1 MFLNKSDPN
10 HYSDDSDV
18 PIFMCRKKKQN
29 KTKKNNKKTRANPCP
44 FKAFQQLQKV

>member
-18 PIFMCRKKKQN
+18 PIFMCRKKK
-29 KTKKNNKKTRANPCP
+29 KKQKKQTRVNPCP
-44 FKAFQQLQKV
+44 FKSFQQLQKA

>member
-18 PIFMCRKKKQN
+18 PIFMCQKKAKQN
-29 KTKKNNKKTRANPCP
+29 KTKQTRANPCP
-44 FKAFQQLQKV
+44 FKVFQQLQKV

>member
-18 PIFMCRKKKQN
+18 FLYSCAEKKK
-29 KTKKNNKKTRANPCP
+29 KTKKQTRVNPCP
-44 FKAFQQLQKV
+44 FKSFQQLQKA

>member
-1 MFLNKSDPN
+1 MLLNKSSPN

-18 PIFMCRKKKQN
+18 PMLVRQKKKQ
-29 KTKKNNKKTRANPCP
+29 KQTKKKRADPCA